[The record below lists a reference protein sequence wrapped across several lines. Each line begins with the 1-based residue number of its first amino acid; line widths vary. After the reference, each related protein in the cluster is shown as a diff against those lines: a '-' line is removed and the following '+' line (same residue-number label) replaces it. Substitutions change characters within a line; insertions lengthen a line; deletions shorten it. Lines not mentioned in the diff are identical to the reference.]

1 MLPQLRAQLSAAP
14 PALKEQILRAS
25 HSRGAARLVDGLPDM
40 NLGCAMHGDPTRK
53 NFAPPDPAPRLA
65 STPP

>member
-14 PALKEQILRAS
+14 PTLKEQILRAF
-25 HSRGAARLVDGLPDM
+25 HSRGAARLVAGLTGM
-40 NLGCAMHGDPTRK
+40 NLGCAMHGDPSRK
-53 NFAPPDPAPRLA
+53 NFAPLTSATRLT